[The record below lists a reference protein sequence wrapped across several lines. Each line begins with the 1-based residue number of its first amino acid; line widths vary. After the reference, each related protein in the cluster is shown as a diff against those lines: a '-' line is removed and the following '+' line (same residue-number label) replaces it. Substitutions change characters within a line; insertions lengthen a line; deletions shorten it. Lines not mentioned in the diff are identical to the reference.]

1 MKLSKSAL
9 KNLIKE
15 ELQNLDEVIP
25 GMKGLAQKYASV
37 AAGEDYDAAEKAE
50 KFSEKSMSPHVKR
63 LTQEVISLRQQLR
76 SLKKNTALILKL
88 VWVQSRVR
96 NKLINAYIWEWIL
109 WLAQGI
115 HRH

>member
-76 SLKKNTALILKL
+76 SLKKEMEAEINQLKAAMGGGGPT
-88 VWVQSRVR
+88 S
-96 NKLINAYIWEWIL
+96 
-109 WLAQGI
+109 
-115 HRH
+115 

>member
-63 LTQEVISLRQQLR
+63 LTQEVIGLRQQLR
-76 SLKKNTALILKL
+76 SLRKEMEAEINQLKTAMGGGGPT
-88 VWVQSRVR
+88 S
-96 NKLINAYIWEWIL
+96 
-109 WLAQGI
+109 
-115 HRH
+115 